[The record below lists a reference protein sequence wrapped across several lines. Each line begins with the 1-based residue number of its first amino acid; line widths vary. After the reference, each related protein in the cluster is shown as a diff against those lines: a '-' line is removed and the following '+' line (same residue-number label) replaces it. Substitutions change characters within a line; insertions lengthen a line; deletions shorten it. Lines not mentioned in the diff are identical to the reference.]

1 MSDDSKP
8 ITLRLVALL
17 DTLIRSSKEDRAEVV
32 AVVTKAIRNLETLQ
46 GTCTAANQVIQD
58 LNAMLASA
66 DIADDAETAALDAVR
81 VWLEPPIPQIVD
93 PV

>member
-17 DTLIRSSKEDRAEVV
+17 DTIIRSSKEDRAEVV

-58 LNAMLASA
+58 LNAMLATV
-66 DIADDAETAALDAVR
+66 DIADDAETAALDAIR
-81 VWLEPPIPQIVD
+81 WWKEKPMPQIVD

>member
-17 DTLIRSSKEDRAEVV
+17 DTIIRSSKEDRAEVV